1 MFSVEHE
8 FRSLKPARPAKKENG
23 LHTFTT
29 GVGDISDNYYG
40 GQTMAETVELS
51 KRHQPTIACD
61 FLVKLDTPHSRNHG
75 KAVAVRY
82 RPPKMVWRIYKAKS
96 FAYICETKVA
106 AQALSAISYSR
117 IPPPHT

>member
-51 KRHQPTIACD
+51 KRYQPTIACD

-75 KAVAVRY
+75 KA
-82 RPPKMVWRIYKAKS
+82 RIYKVKS

-106 AQALSAISYSR
+106 AQALSAIS
-117 IPPPHT
+117 